1 MREMSHTTTS
11 EAKHFHEPTPVG
23 WGHPKRVHAAVWL
36 TGLPG
41 AGKTTLAE
49 ALAGQLRLRGEAV
62 VVLDGDALRAGLCSD
77 LGFAPADRVEHMRR
91 AAELARLLAQQG
103 LRVVVA
109 LIAPYAA
116 ERQAALARIGHCLEV
131 HVAAPAAVRQA
142 RDPKGHYARAQQG
155 LLPQFTGVGAPYE
168 APERPALRI
177 DTSACTPEEA
187 VAQLL
192 ALLPP

>member
-1 MREMSHTTTS
+1 MPAETMP
-11 EAKHFHEPTPVG
+11 PTRADRRRWLLG
-23 WGHPKRVHAAVWL
+23 AAV
-36 TGLPG
+36 
-41 AGKTTLAE
+41 
-49 ALAGQLRLRGEAV
+49 LAGSAAV
-62 VVLDGDALRAGLCSD
+62 
-77 LGFAPADRVEHMRR
+77 PQ
-91 AAELARLLAQQG
+91 ARLLAQQG

-131 HVAAPAAVRQA
+131 HVDAPAAVRQA